1 MVSKTMESKLQ
12 KNIKKFRFIFESPPS
27 LRQAISFFFFIKI
40 SVKLALCLFQSV
52 TFFQLTLNLEMVISS
67 KLTCLQCR
75 VNRLAVQSFHISTE
89 AYVMKAISSKLE

>member
-1 MVSKTMESKLQ
+1 MVSKRMESKLQ

-27 LRQAISFFFFIKI
+27 LCLAISFFFIKI

-52 TFFQLTLNLEMVISS
+52 TFFQLTLNIEMVTSS